1 MQQKDGTRMRM
12 KYMKIGSKKRKKL
25 IIILVTIT
33 VVLLLSVKLISMYI
47 NKIEHEKYI
56 LSLDNGMYTR
66 ALHINGEFEYE
77 RDKVIIKTMEVDRGE
92 LIIDVA
98 LYNEYNEDK
107 LTVDGLIEDYYEFC
121 ATGKEQDGMRKF
133 FDFDNADGHVGVEH
147 PISLYKDYIKE
158 YLNNEY
164 NIEYKYLATE
174 SQLEE
179 AAQYA
184 AERWH
189 EDEIEMYEKRKQE
202 QKY

>member
-1 MQQKDGTRMRM
+1 MQQKDGTRTRT

-25 IIILVTIT
+25 IISVSIIT
-33 VVLLLSVKLISMYI
+33 VLLLSVKLISMYV

-121 ATGKEQDGMRKF
+121 ATGKEQEKIDKF
-133 FDFDNADGHVGVEH
+133 HDFNRASEHGGEEH
-147 PISLYKDYIKE
+147 PLLSYTGYISIYLLQNYGIDDIKM
-158 YLNNEY
+158 
-164 NIEYKYLATE
+164 ATNF
-174 SQLEE
+174 QIQE

-189 EDEIEMYEKRKQE
+189 EDENEIYENRK
-202 QKY
+202 

>member
-1 MQQKDGTRMRM
+1 MPQIDGTRKRM

-25 IIILVTIT
+25 IIILVTIA
-33 VVLLLSVKLISMYI
+33 VVLLLSVKLISMYV

-77 RDKVIIKTMEVDRGE
+77 RDEVIIKTIEIDKIQ

-98 LYNEYNEDK
+98 LYNEYNEDN

-121 ATGKEQDGMRKF
+121 ATGKEQEKIDKF
-133 FDFDNADGHVGVEH
+133 HDFNRASGHGGEEH
-147 PISLYKDYIKE
+147 PLIRYPLYISE
-158 YLNNEY
+158 YLE
-164 NIEYKYLATE
+164 EKYGMKYFDEATE
-174 SQLEE
+174 SHLEE

-189 EDEIEMYEKRKQE
+189 EDENEIYENRK
-202 QKY
+202 

>member
-1 MQQKDGTRMRM
+1 MQQKDGTRTRT
-12 KYMKIGSKKRKKL
+12 KYMKIGSNKRKKL

-33 VVLLLSVKLISMYI
+33 AVLLLSVKLISMYV

-107 LTVDGLIEDYYEFC
+107 LTVDGLMEDYYEFC
-121 ATGKEQDGMRKF
+121 ETGKEQEKIDKF
-133 FDFDNADGHVGVEH
+133 HDFNRASGHGGEEH
-147 PISLYKDYIKE
+147 PLYVYIE
-158 YLNNEY
+158 YLNYYLNEKY
-164 NIEYKYLATE
+164 NIEHRYQATE

-189 EDEIEMYEKRKQE
+189 EDENEMYEKRKQE

>member
-1 MQQKDGTRMRM
+1 
-12 KYMKIGSKKRKKL
+12 MKIGSNKRKKL
-25 IIILVTIT
+25 IILVSIIT
-33 VVLLLSVKLISMYI
+33 VLLLSVKLISMYV

-121 ATGKEQDGMRKF
+121 ATGKEQEKIDKF
-133 FDFDNADGHVGVEH
+133 HDFNRASGHGGEEY
-147 PISLYKDYIKE
+147 PLYVYIE
-158 YLNNEY
+158 YLNYYLNEKY
-164 NIEYKYLATE
+164 NIEHRYQATE

-189 EDEIEMYEKRKQE
+189 EDENEMYEKRKQE

>member
-1 MQQKDGTRMRM
+1 M

-33 VVLLLSVKLISMYI
+33 VVLLLSVKLISMYV

-133 FDFDNADGHVGVEH
+133 FDFDRADGHVGVEH
-147 PISLYKDYIKE
+147 PISLYEDYITE

-189 EDEIEMYEKRKQE
+189 EDENEIYENRK
-202 QKY
+202 

>member
-1 MQQKDGTRMRM
+1 M
-12 KYMKIGSKKRKKL
+12 KCMKKENRNRNTKV
-25 IIILVTIT
+25 IIAII
-33 VVLLLSVKLISMYI
+33 VVLLLLLSVKLISMYVK
-47 NKIEHEKYI
+47 KIEHEKYMM
-56 LSLDNGMYTR
+56 SRYNEMYTR
-66 ALHINGEFEYE
+66 VLYIEGEFEYE
-77 RDKVIIKTMEVDRGE
+77 RDKVIIKAMDIDRRE
-92 LIIDVA
+92 LIMDVA

-121 ATGKEQDGMRKF
+121 ATGKEQERMRKF

-189 EDEIEMYEKRKQE
+189 EDENEIYENRK
-202 QKY
+202 

>member
-1 MQQKDGTRMRM
+1 MRLKCM
-12 KYMKIGSKKRKKL
+12 RKENRNRNTKV
-25 IIILVTIT
+25 IIAVIIVLL
-33 VVLLLSVKLISMYI
+33 LLLSVKLISMYV

-77 RDKVIIKTMEVDRGE
+77 RDKVIIKTMDIDRRE

-121 ATGKEQDGMRKF
+121 ATGKEQEKIDKF
-133 FDFDNADGHVGVEH
+133 HDFNRASGHGGEEH
-147 PISLYKDYIKE
+147 PLIRYPLYISE
-158 YLNNEY
+158 YLE
-164 NIEYKYLATE
+164 EKYGMKYFDEATE
-174 SQLEE
+174 SQLQE

-189 EDEIEMYEKRKQE
+189 EDENKIYENRK
-202 QKY
+202 

>member
-1 MQQKDGTRMRM
+1 MRQKDGMRTRT
-12 KYMKIGSKKRKKL
+12 KYMKIESKKKKAKV
-25 IIILVTIT
+25 IIAVIIVLL
-33 VVLLLSVKLISMYI
+33 LLLSVKLISMYMK
-47 NKIEHEKYI
+47 KIEHEKYMM
-56 LSLDNGMYTR
+56 SRYNEMYTR
-66 ALHINGEFEYE
+66 VLYIDGKFEYK
-77 RDKVIIKTMEVDRGE
+77 RDKVIIKTMDVDRRE
-92 LIIDVA
+92 LIMDVA
-98 LYNEYNEDK
+98 LYNEYNKDK

-133 FDFDNADGHVGVEH
+133 FDFDRADGHVGVEH
-147 PISLYKDYIKE
+147 PISLYEDYITE

-189 EDEIEMYEKRKQE
+189 EDENEIYENRK
-202 QKY
+202 

>member
-1 MQQKDGTRMRM
+1 MQQKDGTRMRT
-12 KYMKIGSKKRKKL
+12 KYMKIESKKRKKL
-25 IIILVTIT
+25 IISVSIIM
-33 VVLLLSVKLISMYI
+33 VLLLSVKLISMYV

-77 RDKVIIKTMEVDRGE
+77 RDKVIIKTMEIDRGE

-98 LYNEYNEDK
+98 LYNEYNEEK
-107 LTVDGLIEDYYEFC
+107 LTVDGLIDDYYEFC
-121 ATGKEQDGMRKF
+121 ATGKEQEKIDKF
-133 FDFDNADGHVGVEH
+133 HDFNRASGHGGEEH
-147 PISLYKDYIKE
+147 PISRYEEYIMHF
-158 YLNNEY
+158 LNE
-164 NIEYKYLATE
+164 KYDIKFSDQASSE
-174 SQLEE
+174 QLQE

-189 EDEIEMYEKRKQE
+189 EDENEIYEKRKQE

>member
-1 MQQKDGTRMRM
+1 MPQKDGTRRRM
-12 KYMKIGSKKRKKL
+12 KYMKIGSKKL
-25 IIILVTIT
+25 IISVSIIT
-33 VVLLLSVKLISMYI
+33 VLLLSVKLISLYV

-77 RDKVIIKTMEVDRGE
+77 RDEVIIKTMEIDKIQ
-92 LIIDVA
+92 LIIDVV

-121 ATGKEQDGMRKF
+121 ATGKEQEKIDKF
-133 FDFDNADGHVGVEH
+133 HDFNRASGHGGEEH
-147 PISLYKDYIKE
+147 PLSSYTGYISIYLLQNYGIDDIKM
-158 YLNNEY
+158 
-164 NIEYKYLATE
+164 ATNF
-174 SQLEE
+174 QIQE

-189 EDEIEMYEKRKQE
+189 EDENKIYENRK
-202 QKY
+202 

>member
-1 MQQKDGTRMRM
+1 M

-33 VVLLLSVKLISMYI
+33 VVMLLSVKLISMYV

-107 LTVDGLIEDYYEFC
+107 LTVDGLMEDYYEFC
-121 ATGKEQDGMRKF
+121 ETGKEQEKIDKF
-133 FDFDNADGHVGVEH
+133 HDFNRASGHGGEEH
-147 PISLYKDYIKE
+147 PLIRYPLYISE
-158 YLNNEY
+158 YLE
-164 NIEYKYLATE
+164 EKYGMKYFDEATE
-174 SQLEE
+174 SQIQE

-184 AERWH
+184 ANRWH
-189 EDEIEMYEKRKQE
+189 EDENEIYENRK
-202 QKY
+202 

>member
-1 MQQKDGTRMRM
+1 MQQKDGTRTRT
-12 KYMKIGSKKRKKL
+12 KYMKIGSNKRKKL
-25 IIILVTIT
+25 IISVSIIT
-33 VVLLLSVKLISMYI
+33 VLLLSVKLISMYV

-107 LTVDGLIEDYYEFC
+107 LTVDGLMEDYYEFC
-121 ATGKEQDGMRKF
+121 ETGKEQEKIDKF
-133 FDFDNADGHVGVEH
+133 HDFNRASGHGGEEH
-147 PISLYKDYIKE
+147 PLIRYPLYISE
-158 YLNNEY
+158 YLE
-164 NIEYKYLATE
+164 EKYGMKYFDDATDT
-174 SQLEE
+174 QLEE

-189 EDEIEMYEKRKQE
+189 EDENEIYENRK
-202 QKY
+202 

>member
-1 MQQKDGTRMRM
+1 M

-33 VVLLLSVKLISMYI
+33 VVLLLSVKLISMYV

-77 RDKVIIKTMEVDRGE
+77 RDEVIIKTIEIDKIQ

-98 LYNEYNEDK
+98 LYNEYNEDN

-121 ATGKEQDGMRKF
+121 ATGKEQEKIDKF
-133 FDFDNADGHVGVEH
+133 HDFNRASGHGGEEH
-147 PISLYKDYIKE
+147 PLIRYSLYISE
-158 YLNNEY
+158 YLE
-164 NIEYKYLATE
+164 EKYGIKYFDEATE

-189 EDEIEMYEKRKQE
+189 EDEIEIYENRK
-202 QKY
+202 

>member
-1 MQQKDGTRMRM
+1 M
-12 KYMKIGSKKRKKL
+12 KCMKKENRNRNTKV
-25 IIILVTIT
+25 IIAVIIVLL
-33 VVLLLSVKLISMYI
+33 LLLSVKLISMYV

-107 LTVDGLIEDYYEFC
+107 LTVDGLMEDYYEFC
-121 ATGKEQDGMRKF
+121 ATGKEQEKIDKF
-133 FDFDNADGHVGVEH
+133 HDFNRASGHGGEEH
-147 PISLYKDYIKE
+147 PLIRYSLYISE
-158 YLNNEY
+158 YLE
-164 NIEYKYLATE
+164 EKYGIKYFDEATE

-189 EDEIEMYEKRKQE
+189 EDENEIYENRK
-202 QKY
+202 

>member
-1 MQQKDGTRMRM
+1 M
-12 KYMKIGSKKRKKL
+12 KCMKKENRNRNTKV
-25 IIILVTIT
+25 IIAVIIVLL
-33 VVLLLSVKLISMYI
+33 LLLSVKLISMYV

-107 LTVDGLIEDYYEFC
+107 LTVDGLMEDYYEFC
-121 ATGKEQDGMRKF
+121 ATGKEQEGMRKF
-133 FDFDNADGHVGVEH
+133 YDFDRADGHESVEH
-147 PISLYKDYIKE
+147 PLSNYTGYTTI
-158 YLNNEY
+158 YLLKNY
-164 NIEYKYLATE
+164 NLNSIVQATE
-174 SQLEE
+174 SQIQE

-184 AERWH
+184 ANRWH
-189 EDEIEMYEKRKQE
+189 EDENEIYENRK
-202 QKY
+202 

>member
-1 MQQKDGTRMRM
+1 MQQKDGTRTRT
-12 KYMKIGSKKRKKL
+12 KYMKIGSNKRKKL
-25 IIILVTIT
+25 IILVSIIT
-33 VVLLLSVKLISMYI
+33 VLLLSVKLISMYV

-107 LTVDGLIEDYYEFC
+107 LTVDGLMEDYYEFC
-121 ATGKEQDGMRKF
+121 ETGKEQEKIDKF
-133 FDFDNADGHVGVEH
+133 HDFNRASGHGGEEH
-147 PISLYKDYIKE
+147 PLIRYPLYISE
-158 YLNNEY
+158 YLE
-164 NIEYKYLATE
+164 EKYGMKYFDEATE
-174 SQLEE
+174 SQLQE